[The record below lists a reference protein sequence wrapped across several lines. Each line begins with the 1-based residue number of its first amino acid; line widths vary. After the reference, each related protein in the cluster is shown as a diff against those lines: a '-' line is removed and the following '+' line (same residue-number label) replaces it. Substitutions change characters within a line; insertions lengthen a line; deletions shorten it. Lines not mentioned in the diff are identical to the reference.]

1 MGGHNFHGKA
11 ERKIKTIQESMEK
24 SMHNARLSIIEWE
37 TLSAQVA
44 NAVNDL
50 PVAIGNETQD
60 LECVDL
66 ITPNRLRLGRNN
78 DRSPIGPV
86 EITDKFDAILQAN
99 SDTFN
104 SWWEAWLVAA
114 LPKLVPQPKWF
125 RNDHDINVGDVV
137 LFKKVETV
145 LSGAYQYGMIEE
157 VRRSEDGVVRAVV
170 VRYRNATEQ
179 EDRTTVRALRSIVV
193 IHRVDELNLM
203 RELGTAALYGENI
216 VNVVRTLPGYR

>member
-1 MGGHNFHGKA
+1 M
-11 ERKIKTIQESMEK
+11 
-24 SMHNARLSIIEWE
+24 W
-37 TLSAQVA
+37 
-44 NAVNDL
+44 
-50 PVAIGNETQD
+50 ETQD

-86 EITDKFDAILQAN
+86 EITDKFDAILQSN
-99 SDTFN
+99 SDVFN

-125 RNDHDINVGDVV
+125 RNDHDIRVGDVV
-137 LFKKVETV
+137 LFKKIDTL

-157 VRRSEDGVVRAVV
+157 VRKSDDGVVRAVV
-170 VRYRNATEQ
+170 VRYRNSSEQ

-193 IHRVDELNLM
+193 IHRVDEINIM
-203 RELGTAALYGENI
+203 TELGSAALFGEEI
-216 VNVVRTLPGYR
+216 VNVVRSLPGYW